1 MLVRLSTLGLTAAL
15 LCGCQS
21 MGAAFS
27 NAISNTIDWV
37 ASDENTDQP
46 RELKDLTPEVKLLT
60 LWSKDVGKGD
70 GGNQLGL
77 GLASGKLGIYTADY
91 TGSVTALDL
100 TGKQIFKVEVFGQ
113 MPLRGPLSAGPTLLD
128 EADLVVLGTS
138 EGEVVG
144 LSATSGKT
152 LWTAKVPGE
161 ILAPPAVS
169 RESVIL
175 LTSDG
180 AVFALSADGK
190 LLWSLGRHSS
200 PLSLRG
206 SSSPKI
212 LPSIGPQGED
222 LVLVGFANGKMAL
235 LELSDGKVFW
245 EKQLA
250 APFGRSELEQ
260 LVDIDSTPVV
270 DGETFFVSAF
280 YGGVIASSL
289 SGEVLWRNED
299 IIAHQ
304 GPRSI
309 WPNAPTRRLFVTD
322 VKGDI
327 WSLDKSTGRAYWK
340 QDLLHQRQPTAPVV
354 YGDFLAVGDY
364 KGYVH
369 LLAQEDGR
377 EVARARVSR
386 HPIRVDPLVVEG
398 ILLVLASDGS
408 LSALKV
414 EP

>member
-1 MLVRLSTLGLTAAL
+1 MLVRLSTLSLAAFL

-27 NAISNTIDWV
+27 NAISNTIDWI
-37 ASDENTDQP
+37 ASDENPDPP
-46 RELKDLTPEVKLLT
+46 REIKDFTPEVKLSI
-60 LWSKDVGKGD
+60 LWNERVGKGD
-70 GGNQLGL
+70 SGNFLGL
-77 GLASGKLGIYTADY
+77 GLVSGKPVEGSSGATIYAADY
-91 TGSVTALDL
+91 AGSVTALDL
-100 TGKQIFKVEVFGQ
+100 TGKKLFKVQ
-113 MPLRGPLSAGPTLLD
+113 NLGPLSAGPTLFLD
-128 EADLVVLGTS
+128 AIVLGTL
-138 EGEVVG
+138 EGEVISF
-144 LSATSGKT
+144 SAASGRT

-169 RESVIL
+169 GESVIV

-180 AVFALSADGK
+180 AVFALSPVDGR
-190 LLWSLGRHSS
+190 LLWSLGRRSS

-206 SSSPKI
+206 SCPPKI
-212 LPSIGPQGED
+212 LPNGGPQGED

-235 LELSDGKVFW
+235 LEVLDGKVLW

-250 APFGRSELEQ
+250 SPVGRSELEQ
-260 LVDIDSTPVV
+260 LVDIDSAPVV
-270 DGETFFVSAF
+270 DGETFFVTAF
-280 YGGVIASSL
+280 HGGVIASTL
-289 SGEVLWRNED
+289 AGEVLWRNED
-299 IIAHQ
+299 VIAHR
-304 GPRSI
+304 GPQLGFG
-309 WPNAPTRRLFVTD
+309 RLFVTD

-327 WSLDKSTGRAYWK
+327 WSLDKSTGRAYFK

-364 KGYVH
+364 EGYVH

-386 HPIRVDPLVVEG
+386 HPIRVDPLVVDPPG
-398 ILLVLASDGS
+398 VLLVLASDGN
-408 LSALKV
+408 LSALQV